1 MALEN
6 KQLNSLSIDN
16 DEISLKELI
25 VKIKEWGVFLKSKW
39 KSIFIFGIIGA
50 LIGLTIALFEK
61 PTYKAVL
68 TFAMEEDKGSGG
80 GLSGALGLA
89 SSFGIDL
96 GGGGGG
102 GAFAASNLTEL
113 MKSRLLVEKVLLE
126 PIIINGKL
134 ITLAEYYIQIN
145 ELRKGWADNNLLK
158 KIQFLPKADRS
169 NFTLQ
174 QDSILQQMHKI
185 LIDKEHLSIMQKDK
199 KVTILSIEVTSE
211 NELFSKIFCESIA
224 KETSDFYI
232 ETRSKKSRIN
242 VDVLQKQVDSVRIAL
257 NGAITIVANETD
269 NVYNLNPAFNIK
281 GAPSKKKQIDVQA
294 NTAILTNL
302 VVQLELAKITLR
314 KETPLIQLIDRPIL
328 PLQKEKFGKLK
339 SIILGGFL
347 AGLIYILYLIFGR
360 LFGKITSFN
369 VKINT

>member
-6 KQLNSLSIDN
+6 NQIVNSNIDN

-25 VKIKEWGVFLKSKW
+25 IKIKEWVSFLKSKW
-39 KSIFIFGIIGA
+39 KVIFIVGIIGA

-61 PTYKAVL
+61 PTYKAIL
-68 TFAMEEDKGSGG
+68 TFAMEEDKGSGGG

-96 GGGGGG
+96 GGAGGG
-102 GAFAASNLTEL
+102 GAFAASNLAEL

-126 PIIINGKL
+126 PIEINGK
-134 ITLAEYYIQIN
+134 IISLAEFYIQIN
-145 ELRKGWADNNLLK
+145 ELREGWDKKPSLK
-158 KIQFLPKADRS
+158 NIQFLPNADRS

-174 QDSILQQMHKI
+174 QDSILQQIHKS

-232 ETRSKKSRIN
+232 ETKSKKSKIN
-242 VDVLQKQVDSVRIAL
+242 VSVLQRQTDSVRNAL
-257 NGAITIVANETD
+257 NGAITGVANETD

-339 SIILGGFL
+339 SLVLGGFL
-347 AGLIYILYLIFGR
+347 AGFLYILYLIFGR
-360 LFGKITSFN
+360 LYRKMVS
-369 VKINT
+369 

>member
-6 KQLNSLSIDN
+6 NQIENSNIDN

-25 VKIKEWGVFLKSKW
+25 IKIKEWVSFLKTKQ
-39 KSIFIFGIIGA
+39 KTIFIAGFIGA
-50 LIGLTIALFEK
+50 LIGLTISLLVK

-68 TFAMEEDKGSGG
+68 TFAMEEDKGGG
-80 GLSGALGLA
+80 GLSSAAGLA
-89 SSFGIDL
+89 STFGIDL
-96 GGGGGG
+96 GEGGG
-102 GAFAASNLTEL
+102 GAFAASNLAEL

-126 PIIINGKL
+126 PIIINGKTISL
-134 ITLAEYYIQIN
+134 VEYYIQIN
-145 ELRKGWADNNLLK
+145 ELREGWDKKPLLK
-158 KIQFLPKADRS
+158 NIQFLPGADRS
-169 NFTLQ
+169 NFTLE
-174 QDSILQQMHKI
+174 QDSILQKI
-185 LIDKEHLSIMQKDK
+185 HSSLINKEHLSIMQKDK

-232 ETRSKKSRIN
+232 ETKSKKSKIN
-242 VDVLQKQVDSVRIAL
+242 VNLLQRQVDSVRNAL
-257 NGAITIVANETD
+257 NGAISGVANESD

-339 SIILGGFL
+339 SIVLGGILTGFL
-347 AGLIYILYLIFGR
+347 YILYLIFGR
-360 LFGKITSFN
+360 LYRKM
-369 VKINT
+369 VA

>member
-1 MALEN
+1 MDLEN
-6 KQLNSLSIDN
+6 NQINSSNIDN

-25 VKIKEWGVFLKSKW
+25 IKIKEWGSFLISKW
-39 KSIFIFGIIGA
+39 KYIIIVGTIGA

-68 TFAMEEDKGSGG
+68 TFAMEEDKGGGGG

-102 GAFAASNLTEL
+102 AFAASNLAEL
-113 MKSRLLVEKVLLE
+113 MKSRLLIEKVLLE
-126 PIIINGKL
+126 PVIINGKT
-134 ITLAEYYIQIN
+134 ITLAEYYIQICKLRN
-145 ELRKGWADNNLLK
+145 IWNTKPELQN
-158 KIQFLPKADRS
+158 IQFLPNANRS
-169 NFTLQ
+169 KFTLQ
-174 QDSILQQMHKI
+174 QDSVLKQIHKS
-185 LIDKEHLSIMQKDK
+185 LINPNNLNIMQKDK

-211 NELFSKIFCESIA
+211 NEYFSKIFCESLA

-232 ETRSKKSRIN
+232 ETKSKKARIN
-242 VDVLQKQVDSVRIAL
+242 VNVLQRQTDSIRNAL
-257 NGAITIVANETD
+257 NGAITGVANETD

-281 GAPSKKKQIDVQA
+281 TAPSKKKQIDVQA

-314 KETPLIQLIDRPIL
+314 KETPLIQLIDHPIL

-347 AGLIYILYLIFGR
+347 AGFLCVLYLILGTLYR
-360 LFGKITSFN
+360 KI
-369 VKINT
+369 VL

>member
-6 KQLNSLSIDN
+6 KIENSILDN

-25 VKIKEWGVFLKSKW
+25 LKIKDWTIFLKSKW
-39 KSIFIFGIIGA
+39 KLIFIAGTIGA
-50 LIGLTIALFEK
+50 LIGLTIAFCEK
-61 PTYKAVL
+61 PIYKAVL
-68 TFAMEEDKGSGG
+68 TFAMEEDKGVGG
-80 GLSGALGLA
+80 GGISGALGLA

-96 GGGGGG
+96 GGVGGG
-102 GAFAASNLTEL
+102 GAFAASNIAEL

-126 PIIINGKL
+126 PIEINGKK

-145 ELRKGWADNNLLK
+145 KLREAWDAKTDLK
-158 KIQFLPKADRS
+158 KIQFLPNADRS
-169 NFTLQ
+169 KFTLQ
-174 QDSILQQMHKI
+174 QDSILQQFHKS
-185 LIDKEHLSIMQKDK
+185 LIDPKKLSIMQKDK
-199 KVTILSIEVTSE
+199 KVTILSIEVISE
-211 NELFSKIFCESIA
+211 NELFSKIFCESLA
-224 KETSDFYI
+224 RETSNFYI
-232 ETRSKKSRIN
+232 ETKSKKARNN
-242 VDVLQKQVDSVRIAL
+242 VNVLQRQTDSVRNAL
-257 NGAITIVANETD
+257 NGAITGVANETD

-328 PLQKEKFGKLK
+328 PLQKDKIGNLK

-347 AGLIYILYLIFGR
+347 AGFLCVLYLIFGR
-360 LFGKITSFN
+360 LYKKMIA
-369 VKINT
+369 

>member
-6 KQLNSLSIDN
+6 NQIENSNIDN
-16 DEISLKELI
+16 DEISLKELFI
-25 VKIKEWGVFLKSKW
+25 KIKEWVAFLKSKW
-39 KSIFIFGIIGA
+39 KPILIFGIIGA

-80 GLSGALGLA
+80 GGLSGALGLA

-96 GGGGGG
+96 GGAGGG
-102 GAFAASNLTEL
+102 GAFAASNLSEL

-126 PIIINGKL
+126 PIVIKGKIISL
-134 ITLAEYYIQIN
+134 VDFYIQFSD
-145 ELRKGWADNNLLK
+145 LRKKWENNPALK
-158 KIQFLPKADRS
+158 DIHFLPNTDRS
-169 NFTLQ
+169 KFTLQ
-174 QDSILQQMHKI
+174 QDSIIQKI
-185 LIDKEHLSIMQKDK
+185 HRSLIDNGNLSIIQKDK
-199 KVTILSIEVTSE
+199 KVTILTIEVTSI

-232 ETRSKKSRIN
+232 ETKSKKAKIN
-242 VDVLQKQVDSVRIAL
+242 VNVLQRQTDSVRNAL
-257 NGAITIVANETD
+257 NGAITGVANETD
-269 NVYNLNPAFNIK
+269 FVYNLNPALNIK

-328 PLQKEKFGKLK
+328 PLQKERFGKTK

-347 AGLIYILYLIFGR
+347 AGFLYVLYLVFGR
-360 LFGKITSFN
+360 LYNKIIS
-369 VKINT
+369 